1 MPDGKIVEALAAG
14 GIGDFEI
21 DHGVTVVAVTHIGGK
36 HGQSILRGSSSFF
49 DGFEGIDGKGMAQA
63 MGSGRIEDDI
73 AEFFSWLSDPHFSYG
88 MVEERSDPWTRER
101 MEVFT
106 GQEIGILILRAEV
119 CTDRE
124 IVFHLLQ
131 DGLGKGDQ
139 SVFFELGFFDVDR
152 PLFLSIMVLEQMQG
166 LRDSQAASDHEQDG
180 HVQSELLEKGGFT
193 SLHFVADGF
202 EELIG
207 LLGREDVGDSD
218 LFFEPRDI
226 EERIF
231 LKDAFS
237 YQETKETPCDGEHVI
252 DGDGLHSEI
261 GSHVKEEG
269 RVQGVP
275 IGSTLMHIAIK
286 EAKVVSAGAQGISQ
300 AFSIPEIVV
309 KVRGKETLKGFHRKG
324 PFSSDRRGCGDT
336 FASSRSHHVPAS
348 L

>member
-1 MPDGKIVEALAAG
+1 LPDGEIVELVATG

-36 HGQSILRGSSSFF
+36 HGQSILGGSPSFF

-63 MGSGRIEDDI
+63 MGSGGIEDDI
-73 AEFFSWLSDPHFSYG
+73 AEFFSWLGDPHLSYG

-106 GQEIGILILRAEV
+106 GQEIGIPILGAEV
-119 CTDRE
+119 CADRE
-124 IVFHLLQ
+124 IVVHLLH
-131 DGLGKGDQ
+131 DGLGKRDQ
-139 SVFFELGFFDVDR
+139 PIFFELGLFDVDR
-152 PLFLSIMVLEQMQG
+152 ALFPPVVMLEQMQG
-166 LRDSQAASDHEQDG
+166 LRDSQTASGHEQDG
-180 HVQSELLEKGGFT
+180 HVEGELLEKGGFT

-218 LFFEPRDI
+218 LFLEPRDI
-226 EERIF
+226 DERIF
-231 LKDAFS
+231 LKEAFS
-237 YQETKETPCDGEHVI
+237 DHEPEEAPGDGEHVV
-252 DGDGLHSEI
+252 DGDGLHGEI

-275 IGSTLMHIAIK
+275 IGSTLMHIPIK
-286 EAKVVSAGAQGISQ
+286 ETKVTITGPQGISQ

-309 KVRGKETLKGFHRKG
+309 EVRGKETLKGFHRKG

-336 FASSRSHHVPAS
+336 FASSRSHRVPAS

>member
-1 MPDGKIVEALAAG
+1 LPDGEIVELVATG

-21 DHGVTVVAVTHIGGK
+21 DHCVTVVAVTHIGGK
-36 HGQSILRGSSSFF
+36 HGQSILGGSPSFF

-73 AEFFSWLSDPHFSYG
+73 AEFFSWLGDPHLSYG

-106 GQEIGILILRAEV
+106 GQEIGILILGAEV
-119 CTDRE
+119 CTDGE
-124 IVFHLLQ
+124 IVFHLLE

-139 SVFFELGFFDVDR
+139 SVFSELGFFDVDR

-166 LRDSQAASDHEQDG
+166 LRDSQAASGHEHDG
-180 HVQSELLEKGGFT
+180 DAEGKLLEEGGFT
-193 SLHFVADGF
+193 SLHSFAEGL

-207 LLGREDVGDSD
+207 LLGREDERDD
-218 LFFEPRDI
+218 NLFFEGRDI
-226 EERIF
+226 EEGIF
-231 LKDAFS
+231 LKDS
-237 YQETKETPCDGEHVI
+237 SSHQETEEAPGDGEHVV
-252 DGDGLHSEI
+252 DGDRLHDEI

-286 EAKVVSAGAQGISQ
+286 ETKVTITGPQGISQ

-309 KVRGKETLKGFHRKG
+309 KVWGKETLKGFHRKG
-324 PFSSDRRGCGDT
+324 PFSSDRHGCGDT
-336 FASSRSHHVPAS
+336 FASSRSHRVPAS